1 MKKAIALTLSACMT
15 ASLLA
20 GCGAASSSASSAASS
35 DAASAS
41 TESAAP
47 AGDVSLSVSWW
58 GGDSRHEATQ
68 KALDTYAAANGVS
81 ITTNYNAWSGWEDA
95 MSTALYAGTAEDLI
109 QVNWNWIYNYNNGS
123 NGDNFV
129 DLNTLSD
136 VIDLTQFDQ
145 AALDQCTIDGKLLC
159 IPVSMTGRIFYWNET
174 TFEKAGIETPKTW
187 DELLAAGETFKTKL
201 GDDYYPLAM
210 GEYDRMIFL
219 VWALE
224 CMYGKDWVTDGQ
236 MNYTQEEIES
246 GLQLLLDLEQAHV
259 IPTIQTIAGD
269 GAESL
274 DKNPKWMDGRY
285 AGIFEWDSS
294 ASKFQGALNEGQNF
308 VVGDYLTGL
317 GDYNGGFTKVS
328 LGFAITTTCQQPE
341 EAAKLL
347 NYLLND
353 PEGTAIMGS
362 ERGIPLSKAAIETCE
377 ADDLLDPITLEA
389 NQKVLANCKFALDPT
404 FEDSRLKD
412 STGVYYDVMAGLSYG
427 DYDTATAAQT
437 LMDGVN
443 EVLGS
448 AA

>member
-145 AALDQCTIDGKLLC
+145 AALDQCTIDGK
-159 IPVSMTGRIFYWNET
+159 IGR
-174 TFEKAGIETPKTW
+174 
-187 DELLAAGETFKTKL
+187 
-201 GDDYYPLAM
+201 
-210 GEYDRMIFL
+210 
-219 VWALE
+219 
-224 CMYGKDWVTDGQ
+224 
-236 MNYTQEEIES
+236 
-246 GLQLLLDLEQAHV
+246 AHV
-259 IPTIQTIAGD
+259 
-269 GAESL
+269 
-274 DKNPKWMDGRY
+274 
-285 AGIFEWDSS
+285 
-294 ASKFQGALNEGQNF
+294 
-308 VVGDYLTGL
+308 
-317 GDYNGGFTKVS
+317 
-328 LGFAITTTCQQPE
+328 
-341 EAAKLL
+341 
-347 NYLLND
+347 
-353 PEGTAIMGS
+353 
-362 ERGIPLSKAAIETCE
+362 
-377 ADDLLDPITLEA
+377 
-389 NQKVLANCKFALDPT
+389 
-404 FEDSRLKD
+404 
-412 STGVYYDVMAGLSYG
+412 
-427 DYDTATAAQT
+427 
-437 LMDGVN
+437 
-443 EVLGS
+443 
-448 AA
+448 

>member
-1 MKKAIALTLSACMT
+1 
-15 ASLLA
+15 
-20 GCGAASSSASSAASS
+20 
-35 DAASAS
+35 
-41 TESAAP
+41 
-47 AGDVSLSVSWW
+47 
-58 GGDSRHEATQ
+58 
-68 KALDTYAAANGVS
+68 
-81 ITTNYNAWSGWEDA
+81 